1 MRRRERRGHLVQ
13 DRRRSLGIERP
24 RPEQVLDAAA
34 SEEPHDE
41 IGGIRLSP
49 VVVERNDVRVLELGD
64 DLRLALEATDEVRMV
79 RELGRDRLDRDLAS
93 DLRLG
98 GAIDHAERALA
109 DLLQE
114 PIAPQRL
121 ALEIELGVLAKD
133 PLVQQLEIA
142 RRIDAELL
150 RQHGPRPLERRQ
162 GLRLPVRSVQ
172 GEHQPAPES
181 FAQWVGLR
189 QAFELRD
196 HLDVAAEVEASLDL
210 LLERLQ
216 AELLE
221 PRDLSGQ
228 GGLAAQVGEGG
239 AAPELERLG
248 QDLVGDPRVG
258 AVPACG
264 AQQVFEP

>member
-1 MRRRERRGHLVQ
+1 M
-13 DRRRSLGIERP
+13 
-24 RPEQVLDAAA
+24 
-34 SEEPHDE
+34 
-41 IGGIRLSP
+41 
-49 VVVERNDVRVLELGD
+49 RVLELGD
-64 DLRLALEATDEVRMV
+64 DLRLALETTDEVRMV

-93 DLRLG
+93 DLRLD
-98 GAIDHAERALA
+98 GAVDDAERTLA

-114 PIAPQRL
+114 PIAPQRF
-121 ALEIELGVLAKD
+121 ALEIEIGVLAKD
-133 PLVQQLEIA
+133 PLVQQLQIT

-150 RQHGPRPLERRQ
+150 REHGPRPLECRES
-162 GLRLPVRSVQ
+162 LPLPVRSVQ
-172 GEHQPAPES
+172 GEHQLAPQS
-181 FAQWVGLR
+181 FAKWVGLR

-196 HLDVAAEVEASLDL
+196 HLDVTAEVEASLDL

-228 GGLAAQVGEGG
+228 GRLAAQVGEGR

-248 QDLVGDPRVG
+248 QHLVGHARVG

-264 AQQVFEP
+264 AQQVLEP